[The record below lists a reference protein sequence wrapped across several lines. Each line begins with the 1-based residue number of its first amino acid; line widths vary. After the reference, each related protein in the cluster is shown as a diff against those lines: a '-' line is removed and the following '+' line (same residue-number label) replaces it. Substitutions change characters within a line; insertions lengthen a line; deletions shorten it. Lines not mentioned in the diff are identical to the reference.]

1 MDDKSNTALPSSGT
15 QSHGGGILFVIT
27 APSGAGKT
35 SLCWAVIKQAP
46 GLSFS
51 VSHTTRPPRP
61 GEREGIDYHFVNNET
76 FDRMIKE
83 DRFLEWANVYG
94 NRYGTSREEVE
105 RAKRE
110 GVDLLIEIDR
120 QGARQI
126 RAKFPEA
133 VGVFVVPPSLE
144 TLRQRLVARGT
155 DNPKEIEKRLAIA
168 TDELN
173 DYLLFDYAI
182 INDDF
187 EKATLNLKSIICAER
202 NKVKRQEKKLH
213 KILREALTKQAAD

>member
-1 MDDKSNTALPSSGT
+1 MDDKSNTVSSPYKSQLHEGT
-15 QSHGGGILFVIT
+15 ILFVIT

-35 SLCWAVIKQAP
+35 SLCWAVIKRVP

-61 GEREGIDYHFVNNET
+61 GEREGVDYYFVNDET

-105 RAKRE
+105 RARRK

-120 QGARQI
+120 QGARRI
-126 RAKFPEA
+126 RTKFPDA
-133 VGVFVVPPSLE
+133 VGVFVAPPSLE
-144 TLRQRLVARGT
+144 TLRQRLIARGT
-155 DNPKEIEKRLAIA
+155 DTSKEIEKRLAIA
-168 TDELN
+168 AEELS
-173 DYLLFDYAI
+173 DYSLFDYVV

-187 EKATLNLKSIICAER
+187 EMAASNLKSIVWAER
-202 NKVKRQEKKLH
+202 NKVTRQEKT
-213 KILREALTKQAAD
+213 LRKVVNDALAKQAAD